1 MIRKEIFREYDIRGI
16 YDTELNEDTA
26 YLIGK
31 AYGTVLQ
38 REYDKKKCIV
48 GYDNRLSS
56 MSLYESLVKGILET
70 GVDVVSIGLTTT
82 PMYYFAW
89 DYLNIKCGLMITASH
104 NPKEYNGFKFSYNG
118 LHNAFGKSVY
128 NLYDVIQNNDFM
140 KGEGKLTKEVI
151 KEEYINLL
159 LKNIKLGDRSL
170 KVVFDCGNGT
180 TSIVARDV
188 LSKLNVV
195 LIA

>member
-89 DYLNIKCGLMITASH
+89 DYLNIKCGVMITASH

-128 NLYDVIQNNDFM
+128 NLYDVIQNNDF
-140 KGEGKLTKEVI
+140 I
-151 KEEYINLL
+151 
-159 LKNIKLGDRSL
+159 
-170 KVVFDCGNGT
+170 
-180 TSIVARDV
+180 
-188 LSKLNVV
+188 
-195 LIA
+195 

>member
-89 DYLNIKCGLMITASH
+89 DYLNIKCGVMITASH

-180 TSIVARDV
+180 TSIVARC
-188 LSKLNVV
+188 
-195 LIA
+195 II